1 MATKEQVTEYIDN
14 QFEKGG
20 NDANVTF
27 WEGNNGAR
35 LGLMQNWMSPEI
47 AKILRK
53 LRVKR
58 IFVWL
63 VVSPLTVLLTEFFYV
78 KNYLTMSGFNLRRA
92 MQAGLWAQHLPY
104 GTCILV
110 KKEFHQVAA
119 MK

>member
-47 AKILRK
+47 ARILRK
-53 LRVKR
+53 LVGDALM
-58 IFVWL
+58 V
-63 VVSPLTVLLTEFFYV
+63 T
-78 KNYLTMSGFNLRRA
+78 
-92 MQAGLWAQHLPY
+92 
-104 GTCILV
+104 
-110 KKEFHQVAA
+110 
-119 MK
+119 